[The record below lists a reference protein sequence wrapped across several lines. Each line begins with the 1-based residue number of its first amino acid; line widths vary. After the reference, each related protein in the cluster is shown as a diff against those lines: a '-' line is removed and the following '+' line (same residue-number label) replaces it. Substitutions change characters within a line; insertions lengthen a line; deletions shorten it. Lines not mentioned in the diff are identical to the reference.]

1 MAIGLWHLG
10 EEPVDL
16 DVVGELGLVICGR
29 ELLKNPN
36 KRVDLV
42 DDRLILVKLRP
53 IHELLE
59 PSERVARIRFV
70 VGGLDSVPDLLGSLL
85 SVVTLRNFRAGLQHE
100 ESDAAVVAVV
110 PFLKRSSVGGG
121 GRGFSTLDDL
131 PGTDRANVP
140 LHLTRPLLVSLLS
153 LKDRDTLLQTV
164 RHDDVEEET
173 VDV

>member
-1 MAIGLWHLG
+1 MEAVIKASR
-10 EEPVDL
+10 ERATVVDN
-16 DVVGELGLVICGR
+16 I
-29 ELLKNPN
+29 
-36 KRVDLV
+36 
-42 DDRLILVKLRP
+42 
-53 IHELLE
+53 
-59 PSERVARIRFV
+59 F
-70 VGGLDSVPDLLGSLL
+70 
-85 SVVTLRNFRAGLQHE
+85 
-100 ESDAAVVAVV
+100 
-110 PFLKRSSVGGG
+110 GGG